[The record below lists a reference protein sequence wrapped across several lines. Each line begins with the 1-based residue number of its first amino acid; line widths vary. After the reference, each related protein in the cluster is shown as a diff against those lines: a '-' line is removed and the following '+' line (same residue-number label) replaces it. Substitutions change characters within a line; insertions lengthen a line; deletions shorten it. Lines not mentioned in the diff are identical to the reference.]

1 MKRATAIS
9 LGLAALLGTTA
20 HSATVVEKHGAMKV
34 VGNQIVNKDNV
45 PFQVAG
51 MSFFWSA
58 WMSKYWNANVVNTLV
73 NDWNCGLVRAA
84 MGVEGNGMY
93 LLAKETNK
101 QMVRTVVDAAIA
113 KGVYV
118 IIDWHDHNA
127 NKNVNEA
134 KAFFSEMAQL
144 YKNTPNVIWEI
155 WNEPDGTGGTGT
167 NGKDDWVKDIKPYA
181 QAVIPEIR
189 KYSSNLIVVG
199 TPNWAQDVESAANDP
214 LTEFENIAYTLHF
227 YAGTHT
233 GTLRTK
239 ANAALSAGIALFITE
254 WGTSVANGGTTGTPP
269 VSDNTVYTTAS
280 DTWLAW
286 AKTKKIS
293 WANWSI
299 ADKNESSASLLPGAP
314 GNGSWT
320 DANLSPAG
328 IYVRSKIRE
337 VATYE
342 FSGVTPRQT
351 KLSGFSARSV
361 AGDLRISLPSQA
373 SELLVRDLSGRTL
386 EQRKL
391 SGEQEMRLQ
400 APQGGVVLVQ
410 VTAPAGTQAIPVAIA
425 R

>member
-1 MKRATAIS
+1 M
-9 LGLAALLGTTA
+9 
-20 HSATVVEKHGAMKV
+20 
-34 VGNQIVNKDNV
+34 
-45 PFQVAG
+45 
-51 MSFFWSA
+51 
-58 WMSKYWNANVVNTLV
+58 
-73 NDWNCGLVRAA
+73 
-84 MGVEGNGMY
+84 
-93 LLAKETNK
+93 
-101 QMVRTVVDAAIA
+101 
-113 KGVYV
+113 
-118 IIDWHDHNA
+118 
-127 NKNVNEA
+127 
-134 KAFFSEMAQL
+134 
-144 YKNTPNVIWEI
+144 
-155 WNEPDGTGGTGT
+155 
-167 NGKDDWVKDIKPYA
+167 
-181 QAVIPEIR
+181 
-189 KYSSNLIVVG
+189 
-199 TPNWAQDVESAANDP
+199 
-214 LTEFENIAYTLHF
+214 
-227 YAGTHT
+227 
-233 GTLRTK
+233 
-239 ANAALSAGIALFITE
+239 FITE
-254 WGTSVANGGTTGTPP
+254 WGTSVANGGTTGTGTSA
-269 VSDNTVYTTAS
+269 VNDNKVFTTES

-286 AKTKKIS
+286 AKDAKIS

-299 ADKNESSASLLPGAP
+299 ADKDESSASLKPGAP